1 MFRSTVIPAFAIAV
15 LALVSAPAASAQ
27 MKVGVINFQRA
38 MSETAEI
45 KKAQAD
51 LEKKFK
57 PRQDALDKLQR
68 ELSDIQ
74 TQLQASAGKLSAA
87 GEADLN
93 AQASRKQRDAQ
104 RLSEDLQGDV
114 EAERNTVLQTARRIA
129 MKDGRVYGT
138 ITGVGIKHLAD
149 EEIPDGK
156 AHRRRAV
163 AAAAGLVEQDRAVLA
178 AQARDQVE
186 GRRGCGD
193 AAWGSGHAG
202 VLGWGTRVCAWK

>member
-74 TQLQASAGKLSAA
+74 TQLQASAGKLRDRKSTR
-87 GEADLN
+87 LN
-93 AQASRKQRDAQ
+93 S
-104 RLSEDLQGDV
+104 S
-114 EAERNTVLQTARRIA
+114 
-129 MKDGRVYGT
+129 
-138 ITGVGIKHLAD
+138 H
-149 EEIPDGK
+149 
-156 AHRRRAV
+156 
-163 AAAAGLVEQDRAVLA
+163 
-178 AQARDQVE
+178 
-186 GRRGCGD
+186 
-193 AAWGSGHAG
+193 
-202 VLGWGTRVCAWK
+202 

>member
-114 EAERNTVLQTARRIA
+114 EAERNTVLQRSNNRMIEVVKKLAEDKGYDLVVDSTNA
-129 MKDGRVYGT
+129 VYFKTT
-138 ITGVGIKHLAD
+138 IEVTND
-149 EEIPDGK
+149 
-156 AHRRRAV
+156 AV
-163 AAAAGLVEQDRAVLA
+163 AAYDKAYPA
-178 AQARDQVE
+178 
-186 GRRGCGD
+186 
-193 AAWGSGHAG
+193 
-202 VLGWGTRVCAWK
+202 K

>member
-15 LALVSAPAASAQ
+15 LALVSAPPASAQ

-114 EAERNTVLQTARRIA
+114 EAERNTVLQRSNNRMIEVVKKLAEDKGYDLVVDSTNAVYFKTAIEVTNDA
-129 MKDGRVYGT
+129 IVAYD
-138 ITGVGIKHLAD
+138 
-149 EEIPDGK
+149 K
-156 AHRRRAV
+156 AYPA
-163 AAAAGLVEQDRAVLA
+163 
-178 AQARDQVE
+178 
-186 GRRGCGD
+186 
-193 AAWGSGHAG
+193 
-202 VLGWGTRVCAWK
+202 K

>member
-114 EAERNTVLQTARRIA
+114 EAERNTVLQRSNNRMIEVVKKLAEDKGYDLVVDSTNAVYFKTAIEVTN
-129 MKDGRVYGT
+129 D
-138 ITGVGIKHLAD
+138 
-149 EEIPDGK
+149 
-156 AHRRRAV
+156 AV
-163 AAAAGLVEQDRAVLA
+163 AAYDKAYPA
-178 AQARDQVE
+178 
-186 GRRGCGD
+186 
-193 AAWGSGHAG
+193 
-202 VLGWGTRVCAWK
+202 K

>member
-1 MFRSTVIPAFAIAV
+1 MAAIAV

-114 EAERNTVLQTARRIA
+114 EAERNTVLQRSNNRMIEVVKKLAEDKGYDLVVDSTNAVYFKTAIEVTN
-129 MKDGRVYGT
+129 D
-138 ITGVGIKHLAD
+138 
-149 EEIPDGK
+149 
-156 AHRRRAV
+156 AV
-163 AAAAGLVEQDRAVLA
+163 AAYDKAYPA
-178 AQARDQVE
+178 
-186 GRRGCGD
+186 
-193 AAWGSGHAG
+193 
-202 VLGWGTRVCAWK
+202 K

>member
-114 EAERNTVLQTARRIA
+114 EAERNTVLQRSNNRMIEVVKKLAEDKGYDLVVDSTNAVYFKTAIEVTNDA
-129 MKDGRVYGT
+129 IVAYD
-138 ITGVGIKHLAD
+138 
-149 EEIPDGK
+149 K
-156 AHRRRAV
+156 AYPA
-163 AAAAGLVEQDRAVLA
+163 
-178 AQARDQVE
+178 
-186 GRRGCGD
+186 
-193 AAWGSGHAG
+193 
-202 VLGWGTRVCAWK
+202 K